1 MNKAIRQSTP
11 LVLRLAGFM
20 AKVRAKVRFEI
31 PVGFQDE
38 KGFHYGV
45 NRGKDEAKWPPFD

>member
-1 MNKAIRQSTP
+1 MHKAIRHP
-11 LVLRLAGFM
+11 APEVLHLDGFLARF
-20 AKVRAKVRFEI
+20 RAMFRFQV

-45 NRGKDEAKWPPFD
+45 KRSKGEIKWPPVD